1 MGRINGA
8 SEDQIRMAVGAG
20 IGVLTLGA
28 MVFSPASLSA
38 GSCTTGLGTAL
49 TVWRTGYQSL

>member
-1 MGRINGA
+1 
-8 SEDQIRMAVGAG
+8 MAVGAG